1 MPDMKLKDLLSR
13 RLIFISGKGGVGKT
27 TLTVLLGLLASSQKK
42 NTILVEMNASGRIPP
57 LFGTEAAPHREIPI
71 APYLSTINITPPQCF
86 EEYVLRHIRFKSIYE
101 IFFNNAFVMNFIN
114 ATPGLAEVLM
124 LGKIYDLVLQENK
137 KSNEPLH
144 DLILVDAP
152 ASGHGLSALEVP
164 KIILET
170 VKIGPLHH
178 TAKKMVE
185 LFGDHEQT
193 ALSLVTLGEE
203 MPVNE
208 TEELY
213 HALQKRMGMA
223 FGPIFVNRI
232 ISAPATLSISLKKIP
247 SSLALY
253 KNYYELGQHRAELN
267 LFYFEELRRRLP
279 GEDFIALDELQHDLE
294 GKNDLKALLKI
305 LKEALS

>member
-1 MPDMKLKDLLSR
+1 MKLKDLLDR

-27 TLTVLLGLLASSQKK
+27 TLTTLLGLLASNQKK
-42 NTILVEMNASGRIPP
+42 NTILVEMNSSGRIPP
-57 LFGTEAAPHREIPI
+57 LFGTEASVHKEIPM
-71 APYLSTINITPPQCF
+71 APYLSSINITPPQCF

-124 LGKIYDLVLQENK
+124 LGKIYDLVLQEDK
-137 KSNEPLH
+137 QSGEFLH
-144 DLILVDAP
+144 DLIIVDAP
-152 ASGHGLSALEVP
+152 ATGHGLSALEVP

-185 LFGDHEQT
+185 LFADHEKT
-193 ALSLVTLGEE
+193 ALSLITLAEE

-213 HALQKRMGMA
+213 SALQKRVGMA
-223 FGPIFVNRI
+223 FGPVFVNRLVT
-232 ISAPATLSISLKKIP
+232 PPPQLSVPLKKIP
-247 SSLALY
+247 PAFSLY
-253 KNYYELGQHRAELN
+253 QNYYELSQHRAELN
-267 LFYFEELRRRLP
+267 LYYFKKISQALP
-279 GEDFIALDELQHDLE
+279 DEVFIALNEQYRDLE
-294 GKNDLKALLKI
+294 NKNDLKPLLKI
-305 LKEALS
+305 LRESLS